1 MDSWNQFLEF
11 LSTDPWG
18 MTLRNGLLQLLGA
31 VAILLLG
38 LWIARRL
45 AATLEKLLLKANVDS
60 MLAGFLRKVA
70 AVVLIMLV
78 VVAALDTLGVPAASL
93 FAVLGAAGL
102 AVGLALKDS
111 LGNLAAG
118 VTIIINRPFRKDDV
132 VEIAGLTGKVEQ
144 IRLMHTVL
152 VAADN
157 REFVLPNGRV
167 VTEAVINYTARPIRR
182 VDLAIGIAYD
192 DDIAGAMA
200 VIKDVLTADERVL
213 IEPAPTIVLSNLGES
228 SVDLSVRP
236 WAKTADYWGVRSDLF
251 SRVKQALD
259 RAGYSIPFPQRDLH
273 IIGAAPNSAK
283 VEGANAE

>member
-1 MDSWNQFLEF
+1 MDSWNQLLEF
-11 LSTDPWG
+11 LSSDPWG

-31 VAILLLG
+31 AAILLLG

-45 AATLEKLLLKANVDS
+45 AATLEKLLLKASVDS

-144 IRLMHTVL
+144 IRLMHTIL

-192 DDIAGAMA
+192 DDIPGAMA

-251 SRVKQALD
+251 TRVKQALD
-259 RAGYSIPFPQRDLH
+259 KAGYSIPFPQRDLH
-273 IIGAAPNSAK
+273 IIGAAPTSAK